1 MISDRIRRARLLRG
15 LSLQALAEQMDNISK
30 QMLSKFE
37 QGSAVPNSARLLE
50 LARVLSVKPEYFFRS
65 DSVQIAPLE
74 FRKRTNVPQW
84 RQDRIGEQV
93 RDQLER
99 YVSIES
105 VLELSADD
113 AACSSRQSLPVDSLD
128 DVESAA
134 DQLRADWN
142 IGGDEIGH
150 LVQLL
155 EDHGLKVA
163 LFDDEDGVD
172 AACAVTDDGSNVLIA
187 LNRHRSGDR
196 QRFNAA
202 HELGHWV
209 LRFPE
214 SLPLKH
220 VEHWCHRFAGA
231 FLYPRARVMADFGAH
246 RRLQVHVRELA
257 LAKRRYGVSMGA
269 ILHRLKDLDLIT
281 DAGYRAMQI
290 HFSRQGWRKAEP
302 EPIALEEPQRFEGL
316 VYRALGED
324 LISASRAA
332 ELLQQSITDLDA
344 FMVAA
349 SA

>member
-15 LSLQALAEQMDNISK
+15 LSLQALAEQMDSISK

-50 LARVLSVKPEYFFRS
+50 LSRVLSVKPEYFFRS
-65 DSVQIAPLE
+65 DSVRLAPLK
-74 FRKRTNVPQW
+74 FRKRASVSQR
-84 RQDRIGEQV
+84 RQDQIAEQV

-105 VLELSADD
+105 VLELSADAD
-113 AACSSRQSLPVDSLD
+113 ACASRQSLAVESLD

-134 DQLRADWN
+134 EQLRATWN

-172 AACAVTDDGSNVLIA
+172 GACAVTEDGSHVLIA
-187 LNRHRSGDR
+187 LNRQRAGER
-196 QRFNAA
+196 QRFSAA

-209 LRFPE
+209 LRFDDALSP
-214 SLPLKH
+214 KH
-220 VEHWCHRFAGA
+220 IEYWCHRFAGA
-231 FLYPRARVMADFGAH
+231 FLYPRARVLADFGAH
-246 RRLQVHVRELA
+246 RRSQVHVRELA
-257 LAKRRYGVSMGA
+257 LAKKRYGVSMGA
-269 ILHRLKDLDLIT
+269 ILHRIKDLELIT
-281 DAGYRAMQI
+281 DSGYRYMQI
-290 HFSRQGWRKAEP
+290 YFSNRKWRKAEP
-302 EPIALEEPQRFEGL
+302 EEMPVEEPQRFESL

-332 ELLQQSITDLDA
+332 ELLQRSIADLDS
-344 FMVAA
+344 FAA
-349 SA
+349 TATA